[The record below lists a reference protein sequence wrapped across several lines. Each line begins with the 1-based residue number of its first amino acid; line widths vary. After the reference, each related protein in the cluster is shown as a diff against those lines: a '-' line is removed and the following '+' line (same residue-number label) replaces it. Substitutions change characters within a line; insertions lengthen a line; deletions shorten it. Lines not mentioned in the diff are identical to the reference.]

1 MQMWV
6 ALGLA
11 AGLWAVLLRMTTQL
25 TRPGRDPGWDDALAQ
40 TLCMGALWWPVQW
53 LGQHGATVAVL
64 TVPPLLMVAHAW
76 SIKVI
81 YQTSL
86 TRAAV
91 TAGLHG
97 AMAVVIIGGLGYALL
112 GSVEALAAGS
122 RL

>member
-1 MQMWV
+1 MQVWL

-11 AGLWAVLLRMTTQL
+11 AGLWAILLRMATQL

-53 LGQHGATVAVL
+53 LGDHGAMVAAL
-64 TVPPLLMVAHAW
+64 TVPPLLLMAHTW
-76 SIKVI
+76 SIKMI

-86 TRAAV
+86 ARAAV

-97 AMAVVIIGGLGYALL
+97 AMAFVVIGGLGYVLF
-112 GSVEALAAGS
+112 GSVEAFAAAS
-122 RL
+122 A